1 MKLRLKAVYIKT
13 FHESYLQGNV
23 EIYHKGMWGGICDD
37 EWDKDEAKVACRSL
51 GYPGA
56 EMATNGARYG
66 YSPAIIWMDN
76 MYCYGTEKRLDVR
89 VTFLFFCI
97 W

>member
-1 MKLRLKAVYIKT
+1 MKQRLKSHLKDLVPFRVQI
-13 FHESYLQGNV
+13 FFQGNV
-23 EIYHKGMWGGICDD
+23 EVYHEGIWGGICDD
-37 EWDKDEAKVACRSL
+37 EWDADEAKVACKSL

-56 EMATNGARYG
+56 EVATNGARYG

-89 VTFLFFCI
+89 MRFTE
-97 W
+97 